1 MFTGIITHSGE
12 IVAIDEGDLRR
23 RFHVRTSM
31 DLSRLAI
38 GASIACDG
46 CCLTMIAKDAEHFTV
61 DAVAETL
68 AVTSLDGWREGT
80 KINLE
85 SSLRLGDEMGGHI
98 VSGHVDALATVET
111 ITPEGDSWRLTI
123 RVPDHVSRF
132 IASKGSVA
140 LNGISL
146 TVNEVDGNVFGV
158 CIIPHTRDVTNISS
172 WGPETK
178 INLEV
183 DMLARYVARILGRE
197 AA

>member
-12 IVAIDEGDLRR
+12 IVTIDEGNARR
-23 RFHVRTSM
+23 SFRIRTDM
-31 DLSRLAI
+31 DLLRLAI

-46 CCLTMIAKDAEHFTV
+46 CCLTMVAKDDGHFIV

-68 AVTSLDGWREGT
+68 AVTSLGFWRVGT

-85 SSLRLGDEMGGHI
+85 SSLRFGDEMGGHL

-111 ITPEGDSWRLTI
+111 VVRDGDSWRLNM
-123 RVPDHVSRF
+123 RVPEQFSRF
-132 IASKGSVA
+132 IAPKGSVA

-146 TVNEVDGNVFGV
+146 TVNAVEGDVFGV
-158 CIIPHTRDVTNISS
+158 CIIPHTWEVTNISAWVPGTS
-172 WGPETK
+172 V
-178 INLEV
+178 NLEV
-183 DMLARYVARILGRE
+183 DMLARYVARILGRD